1 MPWPNVSVEEALS
14 RAREAGVLEEME
26 ELGVRYM
33 RWNDACAGL
42 ERGTLVLGGRLI
54 PAFPHIPRITRVIPG
69 IQRNLRGP
77 FWVEEKID
85 GYNVRLVW
93 HDGRILAFTRGGYLC
108 PFSTDRAPDF
118 IPSDWFDQHS
128 DLVLVAEY
136 AGPENPYIEAHPPW
150 IQEDVGVFVF
160 AVWDREGPWSPSRRY
175 AVLKEAG
182 IPQPEH
188 WGPYRPEEADAVIS
202 LLRTLDQR
210 GVEGVVIKEDRAGGM
225 VVKYHT
231 PASAIYDI
239 GVDSALLLELP
250 PEFFVQRLQRLGVA
264 LRDLGLPVEE
274 TLYCRVGR
282 ALLEGYLT
290 LMEQVEKENRPV
302 AFRFSIQVN
311 DPSVGADLLTLFR
324 RVSST
329 VRVRY
334 LGKASLPGGK
344 TRMYFEKVFQKATAH
359 LRDLLGGTTLVD

>member
-1 MPWPNVSVEEALS
+1 MLWQNASAEAILA
-14 RAREAGVLEEME
+14 RAREAGVVEEME
-26 ELGVRYM
+26 ELGVRYV
-33 RWNDACAGL
+33 RWTDEHAGL
-42 ERGTLVLGGRLI
+42 GRGTLYLGGRII

-69 IQRNLRGP
+69 IHHHFKGP
-77 FWVEEKID
+77 FWAEEKID

-93 HDGRILAFTRGGYLC
+93 HEGRMLAFTRGGYLC

-118 IPSDWFDQHS
+118 VPPTWMAEHPAC
-128 DLVLVAEY
+128 VLVAEY

-160 AVWDREGPWSPSRRY
+160 EVWDAGGRWPPSRRY
-175 AVLKEAG
+175 AELEDAG
-182 IPQPEH
+182 IPQPAH
-188 WGPYRPEEADAVIS
+188 WGPFLPDEADRVRT
-202 LLRTLDQR
+202 LLRDLDDR
-210 GVEGVVIKEDRAGGM
+210 GIEGVVLKAEDAGGA

-250 PEFFVQRLQRLGVA
+250 AEFFIQRLQRLGVA
-264 LRDLGLPVEE
+264 LRDLGRAVDPA
-274 TLYCRVGR
+274 LYCRVGR
-282 ALLEGYLT
+282 ALLAGYLE
-290 LMEQVEKENRPV
+290 LIDRVEQEDRPV

-311 DPSVGADLLTLFR
+311 DATVGADLLTLFR

-334 LGKASLPGGK
+334 LGEETLPNGRI
-344 TRMYFEKVFQKATAH
+344 RMHFEKVFQKATAH
-359 LRDLLGGTTLVD
+359 LRDLLRGATLVD